1 VEFWDGIK
9 TNNPLVQL
17 TNLCAAVEASPRLL
31 EFACKCIRRAMEM
44 PEFTVDQIL
53 DALQTKLKNPD
64 NTEVLELIKN
74 RIVNLVDDVVLK
86 QRTRFKQLE
95 EKVKIM
101 LEQKSLNG
109 GNNQITAAQLKKI
122 L

>member
-1 VEFWDGIK
+1 
-9 TNNPLVQL
+9 
-17 TNLCAAVEASPRLL
+17 
-31 EFACKCIRRAMEM
+31 M

-64 NTEVLELIKN
+64 NTDVLELLKN
-74 RIVNLVDDVVLK
+74 RIANLVDDVVLK

-109 GNNQITAAQLKKI
+109 GNNQITPAQLKKI
-122 L
+122 LSDTKDVSDKAEAES